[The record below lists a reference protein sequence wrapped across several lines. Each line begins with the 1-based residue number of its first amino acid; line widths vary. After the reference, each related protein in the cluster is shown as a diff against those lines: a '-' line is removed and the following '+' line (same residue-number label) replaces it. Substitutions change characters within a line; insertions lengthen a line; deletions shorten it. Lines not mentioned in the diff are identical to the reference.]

1 MNNRVSKVYSEAFF
15 TLSLEKDKLDI
26 HKKDL
31 LEIEKVL
38 NEYEEINQL
47 LLNPNVTKD
56 DKKQLISKVFSDI
69 DVDTLNLL
77 KVLIDKSRFLV
88 FKELVKE
95 YRKNYNI
102 NKNIAEGI
110 VYSANKLDQSDLN
123 NLILILEKK
132 FEKKVELENKIDE
145 TLIGGISVFI
155 DGKRI
160 DNSIK
165 SRLEVLRSSLKER
178 GWIDET
184 KTGRDQFNH

>member
-31 LEIEKVL
+31 LEIDKIL
-38 NEYEEINQL
+38 DEYEEINQL

-110 VYSANKLDQSDLN
+110 VYSANKLEQSDIDD
-123 NLILILEKK
+123 LIAVLEKN
-132 FEKKVELENKIDE
+132 FGKKVELENKIDK
-145 TLIGGISVFI
+145 TLIGGISIFI

-165 SRLEVLRSSLKER
+165 SRLESLKSLLKER

-184 KTGRDQFNH
+184 KTRRDQFNH

>member
-1 MNNRVSKVYSEAFF
+1 M
-15 TLSLEKDKLDI
+15 
-26 HKKDL
+26 
-31 LEIEKVL
+31 

-178 GWIDET
+178 G
-184 KTGRDQFNH
+184 

>member
-110 VYSANKLDQSDLN
+110 VYSANKLEQSDLN

>member
-1 MNNRVSKVYSEAFF
+1 MNNHVSKVYSEAFF

>member
-26 HKKDL
+26 HKNDL
-31 LEIEKVL
+31 LEIDKIL

-47 LLNPNVTKD
+47 LLNPNVAKD

-88 FKELVKE
+88 FKELVKK

-110 VYSANKLDQSDLN
+110 VYSANKLEQSDIDD
-123 NLILILEKK
+123 LIAVLEKN
-132 FEKKVELENKIDE
+132 FGKKVELENKIDE
-145 TLIGGISVFI
+145 TLIGGISIFI

-165 SRLEVLRSSLKER
+165 SRLEALKSSLKER
-178 GWIDET
+178 G
-184 KTGRDQFNH
+184 

>member
-1 MNNRVSKVYSEAFF
+1 MNNHVSKVYSEAFF

-178 GWIDET
+178 G
-184 KTGRDQFNH
+184 

>member
-178 GWIDET
+178 G
-184 KTGRDQFNH
+184 